1 MKYERQAKIL
11 ELIENVDIETQDD
24 LTLLLKGNGFDV
36 TQATVSRDIKE
47 LKLVKAGTIE
57 GKTKYTTLLE
67 KQEVLPGKMM
77 SVFNHAYISSDY
89 ANNIIVVKTLSGMAQ
104 AVASVIDFLKLD
116 AVLGTIAGDDNIL
129 IVCRAEKY
137 AEEIVSIFNRMLG

>member
-11 ELIENVDIETQDD
+11 ELIENSDIETQDD
-24 LTLLLKGNGFDV
+24 LTILLKDNGFDV

-47 LKLVKAGTIE
+47 LKLVKAGTLE